1 VESKP
6 CTVLQSQDMI
16 VHGRDLRAL
25 PQTKKVPHQHK
36 QVGSISA
43 KIIVRRLDGR
53 MAFVPEGQRDRIA
66 RARQSAKRASFE
78 TVSLGFLRLRVGSP
92 LARPWRQEIDYH
104 TAETNTYGRHAS
116 EPATAGQNRWEFS
129 DVSAGSQTAAR
140 KATSFYI
147 RAIGLMRIRRNLP
160 QSRTLNLDHRCSK

>member
-1 VESKP
+1 MAHAVESKP

-78 TVSLGFLRLRVGSP
+78 TAPLGFLRLRVGNP

-104 TAETNTYGRHAS
+104 TLTITRRRRILTDAMRPNRRLPDKIAGNS
-116 EPATAGQNRWEFS
+116 AT
-129 DVSAGSQTAAR
+129 
-140 KATSFYI
+140 
-147 RAIGLMRIRRNLP
+147 
-160 QSRTLNLDHRCSK
+160 

>member
-1 VESKP
+1 MAHAVESKP

-53 MAFVPEGQRDRIA
+53 MAFVPEGQRDRSQGPA
-66 RARQSAKRASFE
+66 NQQNGRVLKPCHSGFYASALE
-78 TVSLGFLRLRVGSP
+78 ILWQGLGAKKLTITR
-92 LARPWRQEIDYH
+92 
-104 TAETNTYGRHAS
+104 
-116 EPATAGQNRWEFS
+116 
-129 DVSAGSQTAAR
+129 
-140 KATSFYI
+140 
-147 RAIGLMRIRRNLP
+147 
-160 QSRTLNLDHRCSK
+160 

>member
-1 VESKP
+1 MAHAVESKP

-36 QVGSISA
+36 QAGSISA

-78 TVSLGFLRLRVGSP
+78 TVSLGFLRLRVGNP

-104 TAETNTYGRHAS
+104 TLTITRRRRILTDDMRPNRRLPDKIAGNS
-116 EPATAGQNRWEFS
+116 AT
-129 DVSAGSQTAAR
+129 
-140 KATSFYI
+140 
-147 RAIGLMRIRRNLP
+147 
-160 QSRTLNLDHRCSK
+160 

>member
-1 VESKP
+1 
-6 CTVLQSQDMI
+6 MI

-66 RARQSAKRASFE
+66 RARQSANGRVLKPCHSGFYASALE
-78 TVSLGFLRLRVGSP
+78 VLWQGIGAKKLTITRRRRILTDAMRPNRRLPDKIAGNS
-92 LARPWRQEIDYH
+92 
-104 TAETNTYGRHAS
+104 
-116 EPATAGQNRWEFS
+116 AT
-129 DVSAGSQTAAR
+129 
-140 KATSFYI
+140 
-147 RAIGLMRIRRNLP
+147 
-160 QSRTLNLDHRCSK
+160 